1 MQVGEILMM
10 KTVWVCIDNWYS
22 QKRVSFW
29 KASRKY
35 EFGNGE
41 AQKRKSHH
49 ILINS
54 TILFLHPLSK
64 GRRTRLRLQQ
74 PNHLFGGQQSCLLK
88 IMYTKSTH
96 IIFRSGQ
103 LNLWSTRCQI
113 PNQCLPLWHLW
124 RSTLCSKSTLP
135 RCLLGSRP
143 PDWSRTTNQL
153 LLVMS

>member
-74 PNHLFGGQQSCLLK
+74 PNHHFGGQQSCLLK
-88 IMYTKSTH
+88 ILYTKSTH

-113 PNQCLPLWHLW
+113 PNLPLLLPPPPTQTALSLSPLHPLLPHLL
-124 RSTLCSKSTLP
+124 RQSRHQNLP
-135 RCLLGSRP
+135 S
-143 PDWSRTTNQL
+143 
-153 LLVMS
+153 